1 MSSEVAALVPLA
13 VVAVGFEAF
22 CIVDAAR
29 ADEVRHLPRWAWIVI
44 CMVSIPLGGIAY
56 LVFGRER

>member
-29 ADEVRHLPRWAWIVI
+29 SDEVRVTALHALVTPRYAR
-44 CMVSIPLGGIAY
+44 AQ
-56 LVFGRER
+56 